1 MFKKITLSDEAWAV
15 ANVVNQYDG
24 WCKKFEKSSDM
35 KHPIHEKSLGKWTS
49 SNKNPTTEGTKKE
62 DGRNFVKSG

>member
-24 WCKKFEKSSDM
+24 WREKFKKSSDM
-35 KHPIHEKSLGKWTS
+35 KDPIHKKSLGKWTS
-49 SNKNPTTEGTKKE
+49 LKKI
-62 DGRNFVKSG
+62 N